1 MILYNYLIV
10 TKNVL
15 VMENDE
21 ISIKIPESTDSNKLI
36 NNKS

>member
-21 ISIKIPESTDSNKLI
+21 ISIEIPESTDSNKLI